1 MNPPV
6 GVRRNHKLNQSPS
19 ARDVAKYRLDD
30 LERLSRVFGESRVC
44 FLSARVEG
52 APDRAARRDFG
63 SAEIAQQDPTIGAWR
78 AFTNRRTHSPLRDH
92 EERAFGACFDSLR
105 WIEPVAFAR
114 ERIEGKADAS
124 ARPGRVLSSL
134 WLALPRG
141 PVDNAAK
148 RSAPDRRRV
157 RIPLLQPTTRG
168 VFARVEYLIRP
179 ARITDIE
186 RLVALSGES
195 VRSPGA
201 AGGSRTTCRPGS
213 EPSWAW
219 APPTP

>member
-1 MNPPV
+1 MQ
-6 GVRRNHKLNQSPS
+6 L
-19 ARDVAKYRLDD
+19 
-30 LERLSRVFGESRVC
+30 
-44 FLSARVEG
+44 
-52 APDRAARRDFG
+52 
-63 SAEIAQQDPTIGAWR
+63 W
-78 AFTNRRTHSPLRDH
+78 
-92 EERAFGACFDSLR
+92 
-105 WIEPVAFAR
+105 
-114 ERIEGKADAS
+114 S

-134 WLALPRG
+134 WLALQRG

-195 VRSPGA
+195 VRAPGGA
-201 AGGSRTTCRPGS
+201 GSMDSGGLLRQLVYLPQASIFIAEARRGEGAGRGLALRPSVRAGGFHGVGGLVVVDPHHD
-213 EPSWAW
+213 AKL
-219 APPTP
+219 